1 MPKSSWLKALYE
13 SWAVS
18 SLLEK
23 NHSGLQSAVAFS
35 LCWRTTP
42 TCVGEALVARE
53 SLAVSEGKAG
63 QTDCMRVTLMLLKAS
78 RITGNHSSL
87 SKPFLPPL
95 RAAVR
100 DSRIFAAA
108 GMNQW

>member
-1 MPKSSWLKALYE
+1 M
-13 SWAVS
+13 
-18 SLLEK
+18 
-23 NHSGLQSAVAFS
+23 
-35 LCWRTTP
+35 
-42 TCVGEALVARE
+42 ARE

-100 DSRIFAAA
+100 DSRIFAESVVEVDRSQRKLEAPSLCQVQE
-108 GMNQW
+108 NLELLSVEFCFVEC